1 MSTLR
6 FSAATTY
13 VGSAF
18 DSSIATGDVRLSPYT
33 RVDVSAVWQ
42 LSPRFETYL
51 AIDNLT
57 DEKFEEFVGN
67 EARGILPRAGVK
79 FSL

>member
-1 MSTLR
+1 VNLQ
-6 FSAATTY
+6 FSAAVTY
-13 VGSAF
+13 VGTSL
-18 DSSIATGDVRLSPYT
+18 DSSIATGDVRLDAYT

-42 LSPRFETYL
+42 LSPRIETYL

-57 DEKFEEFVGN
+57 DQQYQEFVGN
-67 EARGILPRAGVK
+67 VARGIMPRAGVR